1 MVVPSEIYSKRYTVI
16 EDDIDDLN
24 HVNNVRFVQFIQDIA
39 KEHWKVRATDQLK
52 KDFFWVVIRHEID
65 YKKEAL
71 LNDELLLET
80 FVGETTFVTSVRYVN
95 IKNAKTG
102 EVLVAAK
109 AVWCLM
115 DTNKKRPTKITEE
128 LREVFHK
135 Q

>member
-1 MVVPSEIYSKRYTVI
+1 MVVPSEIYSHIRTVTI
-16 EDDIDDLN
+16 EDLDDLA
-24 HVNNVRFVQFIQDIA
+24 HVNNVRFVQWIQDVA
-39 KEHWKVRATDQLK
+39 KEHWEVRATNQLK

-71 LNDELLLET
+71 LHDELLIET

-95 IKNAKTG
+95 IKNAKTK
-102 EVLVAAK
+102 ETLVAAK
-109 AVWCLM
+109 AIWCLM
-115 DTNKKRPTKITEE
+115 NTTTKKPTKITEE